1 MKMRLVL
8 IFALL
13 TFAFSASA
21 ADNQAIRW
29 KPVCRHKAIYW
40 SIMVAEQ
47 YPTRIKYGYFLDR
60 YGKKHYHV
68 QPQLFMGDQWW
79 YFKVENDKRVVIITK
94 PTFKIIY
101 SKTGEEEDTKWVP
114 VLNFASFAGYV
125 EYLKSLH
132 VKGPK

>member
-1 MKMRLVL
+1 MKKRLVL

-13 TFAFSASA
+13 TFAFSASS
-21 ADNQAIRW
+21 ADDQAIRW

-47 YPTRIKYGYFLDR
+47 YPTRIKYGHFLDR
-60 YGKKHYHV
+60 YGKKYYHV
-68 QPQLFMGDQWW
+68 QPQLFMGEEWW
-79 YFKVENDKRVVIITK
+79 YFKVENDKRVVIITE
-94 PTFKIIY
+94 PTFK
-101 SKTGEEEDTKWVP
+101 EDTKWVP
-114 VLNFASFAGYV
+114 MLNFSSFTGYV